1 MDRRYVVEKRDP
13 AKSVYVPVGTTADTA
28 TEFRVIRLV
37 AGNEYVLRVSAENEV
52 GVGEPAELS
61 HGITAKSPYCEFN
74 DFLPHI
80 YICIVVVVVVIVVDV
95 KKRFY
100 VFFILVTFFTF
111 FNVFNSSNVFYFR
124 KNVGKVQSGKQI
136 DKKHFQ
142 SNSNETD
149 L

>member
-1 MDRRYVVEKRDP
+1 VEKRDP

-80 YICIVVVVVVIVVDV
+80 YICIVVLVVVVIVVDV

-100 VFFILVTFFTF
+100 VFFYFGH
-111 FNVFNSSNVFYFR
+111 VFY
-124 KNVGKVQSGKQI
+124 V
-136 DKKHFQ
+136 FQ
-142 SNSNETD
+142 RF
-149 L
+149 

>member
-1 MDRRYVVEKRDP
+1 VEKRDP

-80 YICIVVVVVVIVVDV
+80 YICIVVVVVVVIVVDV

-111 FNVFNSSNVFYFR
+111 FVVFNSSNVFLFKKKR
-124 KNVGKVQSGKQI
+124 WQSSERQADRQEALSK
-136 DKKHFQ
+136 
-142 SNSNETD
+142 
-149 L
+149 

>member
-80 YICIVVVVVVIVVDV
+80 YICIVVVVVVVIVVDV
-95 KKRFY
+95 KN
-100 VFFILVTFFTF
+100 VFTF
-111 FNVFNSSNVFYFR
+111 FLFR
-124 KNVGKVQSGKQI
+124 SRFLRFSTFLILQTFFI
-136 DKKHFQ
+136 FKKTLAKFRAA
-142 SNSNETD
+142 SR
-149 L
+149 